1 MSIMAIVKNSEGKI
15 VKVMQT
21 NKKPGSKMFG
31 YCGQVLKN
39 GVCAVYVEGLG
50 ICSVEKSNEPET
62 VVITGILVSAD
73 TIAEKILNDFKGG
86 KKLAVMIESAMD
98 KNTLEVLEIPV
109 NKKTIGVI
117 MESLSL
123 NTAGKKFG
131 VCIRNVSDNIEKLSA
146 IGEKVL
152 SFSAD
157 TLEKIASEFSET
169 GANNGNF
176 AEYLLSGNVKD
187 ITDRF
192 RAKKNDVYIKLDAFK
207 TERRWELKTTLKY
220 TNKAKKSSAS
230 NTNMLY
236 SETVK

>member
-1 MSIMAIVKNSEGKI
+1 MAIVKNSEGKI

-21 NKKPGSKMFG
+21 NKKKGSKMFG
-31 YCGQVLKN
+31 YCGQELKN

-73 TIAEKILNDFKGG
+73 TIAEKILCDFKNG

-98 KNTLEVLEIPV
+98 KSTLEVLEIPV

-131 VCIRNVSDNIEKLSA
+131 VCIRNISDNIEKLSTV
-146 IGEKVL
+146 GEKVL

-157 TLEKIASEFSET
+157 TLEKIASDFAKT

-192 RAKKNDVYIKLDAFK
+192 RAKKIDVYIKLDAFK

-220 TNKAKKSSAS
+220 TNKSKKSGAS

>member
-1 MSIMAIVKNSEGKI
+1 
-15 VKVMQT
+15 
-21 NKKPGSKMFG
+21 
-31 YCGQVLKN
+31 
-39 GVCAVYVEGLG
+39 
-50 ICSVEKSNEPET
+50 
-62 VVITGILVSAD
+62 
-73 TIAEKILNDFKGG
+73 
-86 KKLAVMIESAMD
+86 
-98 KNTLEVLEIPV
+98 
-109 NKKTIGVI
+109 

-152 SFSAD
+152 NFSVD

-187 ITDRF
+187 ITNRF

-207 TERRWELKTTLKY
+207 TARRWELKTTLKY

-230 NTNMLY
+230 NTNMLF

>member
-1 MSIMAIVKNSEGKI
+1 MAIVKNSEGKI

-21 NKKPGSKMFG
+21 NKKKGSKMYG
-31 YCGQVLKN
+31 YCGQDLKN
-39 GVCAVYVEGLG
+39 GVFAVYVDSIG

-62 VVITGILVSAD
+62 VVITGVLVK
-73 TIAEKILNDFKGG
+73 AEKIRATILSDFTNS
-86 KKLAVMIESAMD
+86 KKLAVMVESAID

-131 VCIRNVSDNIEKLSA
+131 VCIRNISDNIEKLSV

-152 SFSAD
+152 SFSAN
-157 TLEKIASEFSET
+157 TLEQIASEFSET

-187 ITDRF
+187 ITNRF
-192 RAKKNDVYIKLDAFK
+192 RAKKNDVYIKLDPFK
-207 TERRWELKTTLKY
+207 VERRWELKTTLKY
-220 TNKAKKSSAS
+220 TNKGKKSSAS
-230 NTNMLY
+230 NTNFLY
-236 SETVK
+236 HEKIKK